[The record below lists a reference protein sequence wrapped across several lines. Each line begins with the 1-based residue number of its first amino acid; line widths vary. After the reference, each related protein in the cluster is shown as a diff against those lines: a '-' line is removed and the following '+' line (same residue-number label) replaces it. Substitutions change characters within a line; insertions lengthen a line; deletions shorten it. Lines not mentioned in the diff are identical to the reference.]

1 MTVRIQNAK
10 TCIAGCYILACS
22 FLVTACDQLEL
33 GPAEE
38 APSEPVTKAIVPPP
52 EPEAVET
59 ETLDYKIRVFPGS
72 FAGEYRL
79 AITGD
84 LAEEDVDKIEEMVIS
99 LEDAWEI
106 LETKKTMHIEVL
118 SPTEATVMVGPGSE
132 FYVTLIKLAGIWSIT
147 EQGQGV
153 E

>member
-1 MTVRIQNAK
+1 MTVRIFDAK
-10 TCIAGCYILACS
+10 AFIPGCCILGCSIL
-22 FLVTACDQLEL
+22 LTACDPL
-33 GPAEE
+33 GV
-38 APSEPVTKAIVPPP
+38 EPVEEVPSDPEPKAVAPIA

-59 ETLDYKIRVFPGS
+59 LDYKLRSFPGS

-84 LAEEDVDKIEEMVIS
+84 LADEDVDKLEALVIA
-99 LEDAWEI
+99 LDDAWEI

-118 SPTEATVMVGPGSE
+118 SPTEATVMVGPGSG

-147 EQGQGV
+147 EQGQGG